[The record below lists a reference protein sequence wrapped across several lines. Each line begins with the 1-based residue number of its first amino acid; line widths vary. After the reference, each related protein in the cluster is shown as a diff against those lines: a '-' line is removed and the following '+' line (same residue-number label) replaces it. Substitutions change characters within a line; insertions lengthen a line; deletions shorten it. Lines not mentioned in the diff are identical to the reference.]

1 MGKRRLTG
9 ALLMGVGVSLV
20 LATMNSP
27 LCFLGHAL
35 YIIGALVLFSG
46 R

>member
-9 ALLMGVGVSLV
+9 VLLIGLGVSLV
-20 LATMNSP
+20 LLAIDSP
-27 LCFLGHAL
+27 LCLAGHAV
-35 YIIGALVLFSG
+35 YICGTLVLFSG